1 MVCFRYIIVKTLH
14 KGDNKDGGG
23 GGGGGGGSGTKTS
36 INQITAKYYTH
47 NHEQLT
53 ITLYH
58 DGILSGNLLRF
69 NCGGKEGLARP
80 DLLLPPEPLPPLL
93 PPPV

>member
-1 MVCFRYIIVKTLH
+1 MMMIRITR
-14 KGDNKDGGG
+14 
-23 GGGGGGGSGTKTS
+23 TTS
-36 INQITAKYYTH
+36 INQITATYYKH

-69 NCGGKEGLARP
+69 KCGGKEGLPRP
-80 DLLLPPEPLPPLL
+80 DLLLPLTPVL

>member
-1 MVCFRYIIVKTLH
+1 MIYPRNMVCFRYIIVKNLH
-14 KGDNKDGGG
+14 KGDNKDDRGHGNI
-23 GGGGGGGSGTKTS
+23 TS
-36 INQITAKYYTH
+36 INQITAKYYIH

>member
-1 MVCFRYIIVKTLH
+1 MVCIRYITVNTLH
-14 KGDNKDGGG
+14 KGDNNKSDDD
-23 GGGGGGGSGTKTS
+23 
-36 INQITAKYYTH
+36 

-58 DGILSGNLLRF
+58 DGVLSGNLLRV

>member
-1 MVCFRYIIVKTLH
+1 MGCFRYITVNTLH
-14 KGDNKDGGG
+14 KGDNND
-23 GGGGGGGSGTKTS
+23 SDDD
-36 INQITAKYYTH
+36 